1 MKEYNFDVKLA
12 LTAFNN
18 ILSNGR
24 NANREYAYQG
34 LTATSDFD
42 GYTRF
47 IKNQLVPLTIF
58 FHNKYKIDFKHK
70 LALNEFYEQL
80 EKIAKK
86 RA

>member
-24 NANREYAYQG
+24 KDNREYHYQG
-34 LTATSDFD
+34 LTASSDFD
-42 GYTRF
+42 GYTLF
-47 IKNQLVPLTIF
+47 IKNQNVSLTIF